1 MNSFI
6 AEHTPERMQQFCLNV
21 LLPAIDAK
29 LAELTG
35 R

>member
-1 MNSFI
+1 MNSLI

-21 LLPAIDAK
+21 LLPAIDARI
-29 LAELTG
+29 ADLTG